1 MATAKAWT
9 FTARGKPS
17 DVLQLTEIP
26 MPTLP
31 PPLPLP
37 KSAPVPEEWV
47 KIKVACTALNPGSQL
62 HMGIIPL
69 FLRAARATPEMEL
82 SGVVEDVWTPD
93 TGKPTRLNKGDEVVA
108 FIPFGYML
116 PTGVGA
122 LCSHVAIPAKYVVRK
137 PRNASMEQAAG
148 LLQVAGVALKQVELA
163 GLKKGDR
170 ALVYGASGGI
180 GTMTVQMVKNIVGQE
195 GTVVAACSARNAE
208 LVKELGADEVVD
220 YQKMDSI
227 SKQLATL
234 YGSHPFDA
242 ILDCHGSQEVYNH
255 CAKYLK
261 PNGNYASAG
270 GVKIE
275 SWNWMTFIGTAW
287 QIILNMLWPTPTW
300 LGGTGRT
307 LKSLTVMDYTVEEKL
322 KLVKMHEVDEIRVWI
337 DSIFPA
343 EEALFGYEI
352 LTAARARGK
361 IIIRWYT

>member
-9 FTARGKPS
+9 FTARGKPA
-17 DVLQLTEIP
+17 DVLKFTDVP

-37 KSAPVPEEWV
+37 KAAPNPEEWV
-47 KIKVACTALNPGSQL
+47 RIKVACTALNPGSQF

-69 FLRAARATPEMEL
+69 FMRAALATPEMEL
-82 SGVVEDVWTPD
+82 SGVVDDVWAPD
-93 TGKPTRLNKGDEVVA
+93 ADKNPTRLNKGDEVVA

-122 LCSHVAIPAKYVVRK
+122 LSSCVTIPAKFVVRK
-137 PRNASMEQAAG
+137 PINASMEQAAG

-163 GLKKGDR
+163 DLKRGDR

-180 GTMTVQMVKNIVGQE
+180 GTMTLQMVKKIVGPE
-195 GTVVAACSARNAE
+195 GVVVAGCSGRNADF
-208 LVKELGADEVVD
+208 VKSLGADEVVD
-220 YQKMDSI
+220 YQKTKSI
-227 SKQLATL
+227 SNQLATL

-261 PNGNYASAG
+261 PDGNYASAG

-275 SWNWMTFIGTAW
+275 NWNLSTFFGTAW
-287 QIILNMLWPTPTW
+287 KILLNMIWPTSTW
-300 LGGTGRT
+300 LGGTGRK
-307 LKSLTVMDYTVEEKL
+307 LKSLTVMDYTIEEKM
-322 KLVKMHEVDEIRVWI
+322 KLVKMHEGGDIRVEI
-337 DSIFPA
+337 DSVWPA
-343 EEALFGYEI
+343 EDALKGYEI

-361 IIIRWYT
+361 IIIRW